1 MTETLPAILITPSK
15 EMFPVLVSQETGLLQ
30 QARKLFDAEF
40 YDHAL
45 LDIWNASVHNL
56 RRRVEAYGVDLFLS
70 VVKDEP
76 GRKRYDLSGDTLNER
91 WQDVDDLTLI
101 SGATSLGL
109 LNRKAG
115 KALEMINWMRNHAS
129 PAHGTDSKVEKED
142 VLGLVL
148 LLQKNLFEAPLPDPG
163 HSVSSLFD
171 PVKTAKLS
179 KEQEDLLRDQVRGL
193 RQQDLRICFGFMLD
207 MLCMGNEPALQNTKS
222 LFPLVW
228 ERATE
233 DLRKTTGVKYHQ
245 LSINPDADES
255 SDKGGRVRLL
265 DFLIQV
271 NGIQYIPDAAR
282 AAIYRH
288 AAKQLAKAK
297 DSSYGWA
304 SEVTAATTLE
314 QLGPSVPSICFEEV
328 YQEILAVWC
337 GNYWGRSGAHAHL
350 QASIDRLNTDQIRT
364 VVSMFRNN
372 ARVRDELHQTKPKA
386 RGLELLS
393 TLRKRVT
400 IASHVGEVDE
410 AIKRLEEM

>member
-1 MTETLPAILITPSK
+1 MTETLPAILITPS
-15 EMFPVLVSQETGLLQ
+15 EELFPVLVSQETGLLQ

-45 LDIWNASVHNL
+45 LDIWNAAVHNL

-70 VVKDEP
+70 VVTDEP
-76 GRKRYDLSGDTLNER
+76 GRKRYDRSGDTLNER
-91 WQDVDDLTLI
+91 WQGVDDLTLI

-115 KALEMINWMRNHAS
+115 KVLEMINWMRNHAS
-129 PAHGTDSKVEKED
+129 PAHGTDSKVEQED
-142 VLGLVL
+142 VMALVL
-148 LLQKNLFEAPLPDPG
+148 LLQKNLFEVPLPDPG

-171 PVKTAKLS
+171 PVKTATLS
-179 KEQEDLLRDQVRGL
+179 REQEDLLRDQVRGL
-193 RQQDLRICFGFMLD
+193 RQQDLRICFGFMLG
-207 MLCMGNEPALQNTKS
+207 MLCLGNEPALQNTKS

-228 ERATE
+228 EPATE
-233 DLRKTTGVKYHQ
+233 DLRKTAGIKYHQ
-245 LSINPDADES
+245 LSINPDTDES
-255 SDKGGRVRLL
+255 SDEGGRVRLL

-271 NGIQYIPDAAR
+271 NGIPYIPDAAR
-282 AAIYRH
+282 AVIYRH
-288 AAKQLAKAK
+288 AAKQLGKAK

-328 YQEILAVWC
+328 YQEILAAWC

-350 QASIDRLNTDQIRT
+350 QAFIDRLNTDQIRT
-364 VVSMFRNN
+364 LVSMFRRN

-386 RGLELLS
+386 RGLKLLN
-393 TLRKRVT
+393 TFRERVT
-400 IASHVGEVDE
+400 IASHVGEVND
-410 AIKRLEEM
+410 AIKHLEEM

>member
-15 EMFPVLVSQETGLLQ
+15 ELFPVLVSQETDLLQ

-142 VLGLVL
+142 VMGLVL
-148 LLQKNLFEAPLPDPG
+148 LLQKNLFESPLPDPG
-163 HSVSSLFD
+163 HSVSSLFE
-171 PVKTAKLS
+171 PVKTATLS

-207 MLCMGNEPALQNTKS
+207 MLCLGNEPALQNTKS

-233 DLRKTTGVKYHQ
+233 DLKKTAGIKYHQ
-245 LSINPDADES
+245 LSISPDTDES
-255 SDKGGRVRLL
+255 LDKGSRVRLL

-282 AAIYRH
+282 AVLFRH

-297 DSSYGWA
+297 DTSYGWS
-304 SEVTAATTLE
+304 SEVTAAATLK

-337 GNYWGRSGAHAHL
+337 GNYWGRSGAHALL
-350 QASIDRLNTDQIRT
+350 QTFIDRLNTDQIRSL
-364 VVSMFRNN
+364 VSMFRRNR
-372 ARVRDELHQTKPKA
+372 RVRDELHQTKPKA
-386 RGLELLS
+386 RGIELLNA
-393 TLRKRVT
+393 LRERVT
-400 IASHVGEVDE
+400 IASHVSEVDS
-410 AIKRLEEM
+410 ATTSLEEM